1 MSAGY
6 GGNAKLTL
14 LDDDRIVYCYSSF
27 NLNFENGSEYEKA
40 MDGEITINQKAL
52 AKLAY
57 KKTEKWHPSSR
68 LQERM
73 RKDAS
78 FFSLYE
84 SGEIDIK
91 NASGTWKKNENGI
104 DTAALRLLDR
114 IEDSY
119 RKNETMPEK
128 VAFFC

>member
-6 GGNAKLTL
+6 GGNAKLIL
-14 LDDDRIVYCYSSF
+14 LDEDRIVYCYSSF

-40 MDGEITINQKAL
+40 MDGEIIINRKAL

-57 KKTEKWHPSSR
+57 KETDKWHPSSR

-84 SGEIDIK
+84 SGEIDIR
-91 NASGTWKKNENGI
+91 NASGTWKKNKNGV
-104 DTAALRLLDR
+104 DTVALRLLGR
-114 IEDSY
+114 IEDSF
-119 RKNETMPEK
+119 RKNGIIPEK
-128 VAFFC
+128 AAFF